1 MQKPEADILFES
13 SWEICNKVGGIYTV
27 ISSKA
32 YHMMELYK
40 NYFVIGPYFENN
52 AKLDFMPLEV
62 PKEFATIF
70 ERLKNEGILCH
81 YGRWV
86 EVKGK
91 PIAILIDFQGLIHQK
106 NNLKS
111 MYWNDYK
118 IDSLRGYWDF
128 EEPMLWSY
136 ATGRLIAEL
145 KYSLYKE
152 LNVVA
157 QFHEW
162 LSAFGLLYLKKN
174 CPDVATVFTTH
185 ATTLGRSISGN
196 GVDLYA
202 TLKYLDPLRE
212 AYNNNVEAK
221 HLTEKAAAL
230 NCDIFTTVSEITA
243 MEAEKFL
250 GRKPEVLVLNGLDID
265 KFPSFEETSIKHISS
280 RDKLQEFLTYYFFPY
295 YTFDVTQTL
304 IFYTV
309 GRNEYRNKGYDILI
323 KSLGKLNNLLKKEK
337 QDAGLPRHIAMM
349 FWIPMENHGHKL
361 DVLENKNYYMHIKNY
376 VNANAPD
383 IMTRLIYDFISKKDI
398 DHDLFT
404 ETFVEHIRKDIVAF
418 ERNGNPPL
426 STHNIDEGNNM
437 IISSLRENGLL
448 NRKEDLVK
456 VIVEPVYLDG
466 TDGFIDLSY
475 YDAMIGCHLG
485 LFPSYYEPWGYT
497 PLESATLGVPALTT
511 DLSGFGMFI
520 KDKLTSKKG
529 MMVLERLNKSEDYVI
544 NEFVSDLYEFSKLTH
559 AERVECKLNAK
570 SLSAYAEWNVLIE
583 NYVIAHNLALQKNKK
598 SKILP

>member
-1 MQKPEADILFES
+1 
-13 SWEICNKVGGIYTV
+13 
-27 ISSKA
+27 
-32 YHMMELYK
+32 
-40 NYFVIGPYFENN
+40 
-52 AKLDFMPLEV
+52 
-62 PKEFATIF
+62 
-70 ERLKNEGILCH
+70 
-81 YGRWV
+81 
-86 EVKGK
+86 
-91 PIAILIDFQGLIHQK
+91 
-106 NNLKS
+106 
-111 MYWNDYK
+111 
-118 IDSLRGYWDF
+118 
-128 EEPMLWSY
+128 
-136 ATGRLIAEL
+136 
-145 KYSLYKE
+145 
-152 LNVVA
+152 
-157 QFHEW
+157 
-162 LSAFGLLYLKKN
+162 
-174 CPDVATVFTTH
+174 
-185 ATTLGRSISGN
+185 
-196 GVDLYA
+196 
-202 TLKYLDPLRE
+202 
-212 AYNNNVEAK
+212 
-221 HLTEKAAAL
+221 
-230 NCDIFTTVSEITA
+230 
-243 MEAEKFL
+243 
-250 GRKPEVLVLNGLDID
+250 
-265 KFPSFEETSIKHISS
+265 
-280 RDKLQEFLTYYFFPY
+280 
-295 YTFDVTQTL
+295 
-304 IFYTV
+304 
-309 GRNEYRNKGYDILI
+309 
-323 KSLGKLNNLLKKEK
+323 
-337 QDAGLPRHIAMM
+337 
-349 FWIPMENHGHKL
+349 
-361 DVLENKNYYMHIKNY
+361 
-376 VNANAPD
+376 
-383 IMTRLIYDFISKKDI
+383 MTRLIYDFISKKDI